1 MAFPLTPEQR
11 DIVQDRGGELLV
23 SAAAGSGKTRV
34 LVERLLDRVTEEGLD
49 IDRFLV
55 ITYTKA
61 AAAELRTRVA
71 QELAVRL
78 AERPHDRHLQRQ
90 LTLVYK
96 AQISTIH
103 AFCSAV
109 LRESGHVL
117 DLDPDFRL
125 CDEGEAQVLMTRVLE
140 QTLDRR
146 YEGMDPQG
154 PFARLVDTLAAGR
167 DDSRL
172 AQIVLDIA
180 GRVQS
185 HPDPARWLGEEQSRW
200 QLEPGTDM
208 EDTTWGSI
216 LLEELRRRCRWCRKR
231 ICQALEL
238 VGEDELLKV
247 NYAPALYESIAQLN
261 KLLAAHGWDE
271 TTACLPIPFPT
282 LGRKKKRSK
291 ELEAWEE
298 MEVADRAERIK
309 TTRSRCKKQLEKLSG
324 LFQENS
330 RELGE
335 ELTLARPV
343 VGALMELTADFLADY
358 AKEKRRRGLVDFS
371 DLEHLT
377 VKLLLDDRGEPTQTA
392 RMWADRFEEVQVDE
406 YQDTNQ
412 VQNAIFFAIS
422 HKGRTL
428 FQVGD
433 VKQSIYRFRLADPT
447 IFLDKYHRF
456 PDGAK
461 ARPGQPRRRVLSKN
475 FRSRPQVLLGCNDLF
490 RNVMSGD
497 FGELDYTDDQALVP
511 GANFPDPKGADYALE
526 LDVLDLS
533 YLGEQDREDREN
545 KDQAEARF
553 AARRIRQLLDKPL
566 MVTEGDGQRPLRPS
580 DVMILLRSPG
590 VVLNHYT
597 RALGEE
603 NIPWVADGNED
614 FLSTTEGNVAL
625 AILRLV
631 DNPRQDVPLLAA
643 LRSPVFGFTAD
654 RLAELRS
661 NDRGEDFYSAVA
673 AGAARG
679 EQDCADFLDR
689 LERLRFGAGDR
700 TCRQLIWHIYE
711 TADLLGIF
719 GAMNEGR
726 KRQENLLS
734 LYALAGQMEDGGCRT
749 LFQFLLRLD
758 RLRQTGGKLSAA
770 RPAQEGEGV
779 SILSIHRSK
788 GLEKP
793 VVLVCGLSRRLNRDD
808 LKAPVLFHPELG
820 VGPKGLEPERMVQ
833 YPTLAR
839 QAVALRL
846 DQEMMAEELRLLYVA
861 MTRAREKLI
870 LSVALTAGRKTLT
883 ELGEDLTL
891 PVSPMTLSVQPS
903 VGHWVLLY
911 AMTRPEATL
920 LRALAGPGHD
930 EDFPDPEIGPRWEI
944 CWVNDLGE
952 ARDDQDDRDDI
963 VGKAEET
970 VRADEGPQPDLSW
983 RYPHLALADVP
994 SKVTATQ
1001 RKGRPLDQEA
1011 AEEGMSTDLPQPE
1024 PAVHRPRF
1032 AAEERGLTAAQRG
1045 TALHQA
1051 MQYLPL
1057 TEDHSP
1063 EGVRAELDRL
1073 TREGFLTPM
1082 QRQAIRPAV
1091 LSAFFQSDLGRA
1103 MCAARECRRE
1113 FKFSLLVPAR
1123 EYEPQAEE
1131 GEEVLLQGVI
1141 DAWFD
1146 DGDGVTV
1153 IDFKSDRIQPGG
1165 EAQRGEEYRR
1175 QLCAYSRALE
1185 EILGR
1190 PVRRR
1195 VLWFFATGRAWD
1207 V

>member
-109 LRESGHVL
+109 LRESGHLL

-154 PFARLVDTLAAGR
+154 SFARLVDTLAAGR

-208 EDTTWGSI
+208 EDTPWGAI

-247 NYAPALYESIAQLN
+247 NYAPALYESVAQLN
-261 KLLAAHGWDE
+261 KLLNARGWDE

-291 ELEAWEE
+291 ELEAGEE
-298 MEVADRAERIK
+298 MEIADRAERIK

-335 ELTLARPV
+335 ELALARPV
-343 VGALMELTADFLADY
+343 VQALMELTADFLADY

-377 VKLLLDDRGEPTQTA
+377 VKLLLDDRREPTQTA

-422 HKGRTL
+422 HQGRTL

-456 PDGAK
+456 PDGAN

-511 GANFPDPKGADYALE
+511 GASFPNPEGVDYALE
-526 LDVLDLS
+526 LDVL
-533 YLGEQDREDREN
+533 
-545 KDQAEARF
+545 AEARF

-590 VVLNHYT
+590 VVLHHYT

-654 RLAELRS
+654 RLAELRAA
-661 NDRGEDFYSAVA
+661 DQGEDFYSAVA

-883 ELGEDLTL
+883 ELGEDLAL

-952 ARDDQDDRDDI
+952 ARDDQDDRDGI
-963 VGKAEET
+963 VGKAEKA

-1057 TEDHSP
+1057 TGDHSP

-1082 QRQAIRPAV
+1082 QRQVIRPAV

-1165 EAQRGEEYRR
+1165 EAQRGEEYHR
-1175 QLCAYSRALE
+1175 QLCSYSRALE

>member
-1 MAFPLTPEQR
+1 MAFPLTPEQQ

-103 AFCSAV
+103 AFCSVV
-109 LRESGHVL
+109 LRESGHLL

-125 CDEGEAQVLMTRVLE
+125 CDEGEAQVLMARVLE

-146 YEGMDPQG
+146 YEGVDPQG
-154 PFARLVDTLAAGR
+154 PFAQLVDTLSAGR

-200 QLEPGTDM
+200 QLVPGTDM
-208 EDTTWGSI
+208 EDTPWGAI
-216 LLEELRRRCRWCRKR
+216 LLEELRRRCYWCRKR
-231 ICQALEL
+231 LGQALDL
-238 VGEDELLKV
+238 VGEDELLKA
-247 NYAPALYESIAQLN
+247 NYAPALYESAARLD
-261 KLLAAHGWDE
+261 KLLSAHGWDE

-282 LGRKKKRSK
+282 LGRKKKRAK
-291 ELEAWEE
+291 ELDTQAE
-298 MEVADRAERIK
+298 MDAADRAERIK
-309 TTRSRCKKQLEKLSG
+309 SIRSRCKKQLEKLSA

-335 ELTLARPV
+335 ELALARPV
-343 VGALMELTADFLADY
+343 VQALMDLTTDFLADY
-358 AKEKRRRGLVDFS
+358 AREKRRRGLVDFS

-377 VKLLLDDRGEPTQTA
+377 VKLLLDDQGQPTQAA

-412 VQNAIFFAIS
+412 VQNAIFQAIS
-422 HKGRTL
+422 HQGRTL

-447 IFLDKYHRF
+447 IFLDKYRRF
-456 PDGAK
+456 PDGAS
-461 ARPGQPRRRVLSKN
+461 ARPGQPRRRVLSRN

-497 FGELDYTDDQALVP
+497 FGELDYTEDQALVP
-511 GANFPDPKGADYALE
+511 GAAFPDPEGADYALE
-526 LDVLDLS
+526 LDVLDLA
-533 YLGEQDREDREN
+533 YLGEQSQEDREN

-553 AARRIRQLLDKPL
+553 AARRVRELLDKPM
-566 MVTEGDGQRPLRPS
+566 MVTEGDHQRPLRPS

-590 VVLNHYT
+590 AVLHYYT

-614 FLSTTEGNVAL
+614 FLSTTEVNVAL

-643 LRSPVFGFTAD
+643 LCSPVYGFTAD
-654 RLAELRS
+654 RLAELRAA
-661 NDRGEDFYSAVA
+661 DQGEDFYSAVV

-679 EQDCADFLDR
+679 EQDCADFLDQ

-711 TADLLGIF
+711 TADLLGVF

-726 KRQENLLS
+726 KRQENLLFF
-734 LYALAGQMEDGGCRT
+734 YALAGQMEDGGCRT

-758 RLRQTGGKLSAA
+758 RLRQTGGKLTAA

-820 VGPKGLEPERMVQ
+820 VGPKGLDPERMVQ

-870 LSVALTAGRKTLT
+870 LSVALTAGSKTLAD
-883 ELGEDLTL
+883 LGEYLSL

-911 AMTRPEATL
+911 AMTRPEASL
-920 LRALAGPGHD
+920 LRALGGPGHD
-930 EDFPDPEIGPRWEI
+930 EDFPDPDIGPGWDIR
-944 CWVNDLGE
+944 WVNDLSE
-952 ARDDQDDRDDI
+952 DQADRDGVI
-963 VGKAEET
+963 FRAEEKAQ
-970 VRADEGPQPDLSW
+970 ADDGPEPDLSW

-1057 TEDHSP
+1057 TGDHSP

-1123 EYEPQAEE
+1123 EYEPQAEA

-1165 EAQRGEEYRR
+1165 EALRGEEYRQ
-1175 QLCAYSRALE
+1175 QLSAYSRALE

>member
-208 EDTTWGSI
+208 EDTPWGSI

-247 NYAPALYESIAQLN
+247 NYAPALYESVAQLN
-261 KLLAAHGWDE
+261 KLLDARGWDE

-309 TTRSRCKKQLEKLSG
+309 TIRSRCKKQLEKLSG

-335 ELTLARPV
+335 ELALARPV

-412 VQNAIFFAIS
+412 VQNAIFRAIS
-422 HKGRTL
+422 HQGRTL

-475 FRSRPQVLLGCNDLF
+475 FRSRPRSCW
-490 RNVMSGD
+490 
-497 FGELDYTDDQALVP
+497 
-511 GANFPDPKGADYALE
+511 
-526 LDVLDLS
+526 
-533 YLGEQDREDREN
+533 
-545 KDQAEARF
+545 
-553 AARRIRQLLDKPL
+553 AA
-566 MVTEGDGQRPLRPS
+566 
-580 DVMILLRSPG
+580 
-590 VVLNHYT
+590 
-597 RALGEE
+597 
-603 NIPWVADGNED
+603 
-614 FLSTTEGNVAL
+614 TTC
-625 AILRLV
+625 
-631 DNPRQDVPLLAA
+631 
-643 LRSPVFGFTAD
+643 S
-654 RLAELRS
+654 
-661 NDRGEDFYSAVA
+661 
-673 AGAARG
+673 
-679 EQDCADFLDR
+679 
-689 LERLRFGAGDR
+689 
-700 TCRQLIWHIYE
+700 E
-711 TADLLGIF
+711 T
-719 GAMNEGR
+719 
-726 KRQENLLS
+726 
-734 LYALAGQMEDGGCRT
+734 
-749 LFQFLLRLD
+749 
-758 RLRQTGGKLSAA
+758 
-770 RPAQEGEGV
+770 
-779 SILSIHRSK
+779 
-788 GLEKP
+788 
-793 VVLVCGLSRRLNRDD
+793 
-808 LKAPVLFHPELG
+808 
-820 VGPKGLEPERMVQ
+820 
-833 YPTLAR
+833 
-839 QAVALRL
+839 
-846 DQEMMAEELRLLYVA
+846 
-861 MTRAREKLI
+861 
-870 LSVALTAGRKTLT
+870 
-883 ELGEDLTL
+883 
-891 PVSPMTLSVQPS
+891 
-903 VGHWVLLY
+903 
-911 AMTRPEATL
+911 
-920 LRALAGPGHD
+920 
-930 EDFPDPEIGPRWEI
+930 
-944 CWVNDLGE
+944 
-952 ARDDQDDRDDI
+952 
-963 VGKAEET
+963 
-970 VRADEGPQPDLSW
+970 
-983 RYPHLALADVP
+983 
-994 SKVTATQ
+994 
-1001 RKGRPLDQEA
+1001 
-1011 AEEGMSTDLPQPE
+1011 
-1024 PAVHRPRF
+1024 
-1032 AAEERGLTAAQRG
+1032 
-1045 TALHQA
+1045 
-1051 MQYLPL
+1051 
-1057 TEDHSP
+1057 
-1063 EGVRAELDRL
+1063 
-1073 TREGFLTPM
+1073 
-1082 QRQAIRPAV
+1082 
-1091 LSAFFQSDLGRA
+1091 
-1103 MCAARECRRE
+1103 
-1113 FKFSLLVPAR
+1113 
-1123 EYEPQAEE
+1123 
-1131 GEEVLLQGVI
+1131 
-1141 DAWFD
+1141 
-1146 DGDGVTV
+1146 
-1153 IDFKSDRIQPGG
+1153 
-1165 EAQRGEEYRR
+1165 
-1175 QLCAYSRALE
+1175 
-1185 EILGR
+1185 
-1190 PVRRR
+1190 
-1195 VLWFFATGRAWD
+1195 
-1207 V
+1207 